1 MNFFKKIFILI
12 LPIYLSAND
21 LHVKLLEPL
30 LDIDYRIDG
39 VTNIKEE
46 YTVFSDTSKIYKRA
60 GLNCSGFVLAGARQ
74 LLGKSITISEAIKDT
89 NQNSDKNSSLGEDW
103 DFGRDL
109 ILNIAK
115 PFNHRFL
122 NYEDIDTN
130 SSTSDGI
137 RLNDHV
143 AWSDMFKRMKK
154 DNIYLTAFS
163 KNVNKNGYKALY
175 YHVGIIIKDDNSNIW
190 LYHSTPKS
198 GVHRVWLDF
207 DRKMTPFKREYPE
220 NLSHDK
226 RALILELDL
235 SWGF

>member
-1 MNFFKKIFILI
+1 MNIFKIVFILM
-12 LPIYLSAND
+12 LPICVYASN

-30 LDIDYRIDG
+30 LGIKYRVDG

-46 YTVFSDTSKIYKRA
+46 YTVFEKPSITYKKA
-60 GLNCSGFVLAGARQ
+60 GFNCSGFVLAGARQ
-74 LLGKSITISEAIKDT
+74 LLGKSITIKEAIKDI
-89 NQNSDKNSSLGEDW
+89 NFNSDENSSLGKDW

-115 PFNHRFL
+115 PFKYRFL
-122 NYEDIDTN
+122 NYDDIDIN
-130 SSTSDGI
+130 SSSSDGI

-143 AWSDMFKRMKK
+143 AWSDMFQQMKK
-154 DNIYLTAFS
+154 SNIYLTTFS
-163 KNVNKNGYKALY
+163 KRDKKDRILY

-207 DRKMTPFKREYPE
+207 DKNMTPFKKEYPAVSSS
-220 NLSHDK
+220 NK
-226 RALILELDL
+226 KALILELDL
-235 SWGF
+235 SLGF